1 MNWNSLSEE
10 AQLKAIR
17 EESQEHPVMIF
28 KHSTRC
34 SISSMA
40 LARMERNWKDQAS
53 GGISPYLLD
62 LIANRSLSNA
72 VATEFGVQH
81 QSPQVLLISKGKCIY
96 DASHY
101 DISFDEISEQVIVAN
116 Q

>member
-1 MNWNSLSEE
+1 MNWNSLVEE
-10 AQLKAIR
+10 AQLEAIR
-17 EESQEHPVMIF
+17 EESQMHPVVIF

-40 LARMERNWKDQAS
+40 LARMERSWKDQES
-53 GGISPYLLD
+53 GGTAPYLLD

-81 QSPQVLLISKGKCIY
+81 QSPQVLLISKGECIY

-101 DISFDEISEQVIVAN
+101 DISFNEICEKAVVAK
-116 Q
+116 